1 MGWLLAAVLFL
12 PVSTQLSVADAV
24 LVSRPLDIAPI
35 VLPDLE
41 PASFDLIDFR
51 EEQRER
57 AINYYEVEHRSR
69 FEIKRHIGVASGYD
83 NGVLHGSVGMYLTVA
98 EWGRWNF
105 GVMAP
110 ELGLARY
117 TEYDERRRHLVTR
130 TEYTILISLAS
141 VHYRVG
147 YLRSLGM
154 NWYVNL
160 EQIFDVRGNAPGSQI
175 GISFSSK

>member
-12 PVSTQLSVADAV
+12 PVSNQLSRAEI
-24 LVSRPLDIAPI
+24 LVSRPLATGPI
-35 VLPDLE
+35 VLPDVE

-57 AINYYEVEHRSR
+57 ALSYNDVEHRSR
-69 FEIKRHIGVASGYD
+69 FEIKRHVGIAIGYD
-83 NGVLHGSVGMYLTVA
+83 NGILHGSVGMYLTVA

-117 TEYDERRRHLVTR
+117 TVYDERRRQAVTK
-130 TEYTILISLAS
+130 TEYTIFISLAS

-147 YLRSLGM
+147 YLPSIGM

-160 EQIFDVRGNAPGSQI
+160 EQIFDVRGNLPGSQI

>member
-12 PVSTQLSVADAV
+12 PVSNQLSPAEV
-24 LVSRPLDIAPI
+24 LGSRPLAPGPI
-35 VLPDLE
+35 VLPDVE

-57 AINYYEVEHRSR
+57 ALSDRDVEHRSR
-69 FEIKRHIGVASGYD
+69 FGIKRHVGIASGYD
-83 NGVLHGSVGMYLTVA
+83 NGILHGSVGMYLTVA

-117 TEYDERRRHLVTR
+117 TVYDERRRQAVTK
-130 TEYTILISLAS
+130 TEYTIFISLAS

-147 YLRSLGM
+147 YLPSIGM
-154 NWYVNL
+154 NWYINL
-160 EQIFDVRGNAPGSQI
+160 EQVYDMRGSLPGSQI